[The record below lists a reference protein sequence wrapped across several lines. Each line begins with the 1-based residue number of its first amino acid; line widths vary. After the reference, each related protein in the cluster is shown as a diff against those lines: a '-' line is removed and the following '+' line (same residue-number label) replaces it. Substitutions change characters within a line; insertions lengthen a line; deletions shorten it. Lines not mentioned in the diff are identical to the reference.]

1 MAGVALAIGVVTAAV
16 AQSWPSQVVKIVI
29 PFPPGGGIDIL
40 VRGIASELST
50 KWKQPVI
57 IDNRA
62 GASTFIGAEIVA
74 RAEPDGYTLFATV
87 DPTFTSN
94 RFLFKSMPYD
104 PDKSF
109 APIMQLVR
117 GDNFVLANPSVP
129 AKDLKELIALAKKD
143 PKKFTFGSYGNGT
156 HPHLMYEYINK
167 KEGLSLLHVPY
178 KGIAPVMLAT
188 VANEVNLSTGSA
200 GVAGEMMRGG
210 KLKALAVAGKQR
222 APQFPN
228 VPTTAELG
236 YPWLQSFIW
245 YGLFAPAGTPPAII
259 DRINRD
265 VRAILANPEFAE
277 KQVNSKGLQVI
288 ASTPQQ
294 LSAAIR
300 EDSALI
306 GEMVRA
312 AGVQPE

>member
-1 MAGVALAIGVVTAAV
+1 MAGVALAFGLVFGAA
-16 AQSWPSQVVKIVI
+16 AQTWPSQAVKIVI

-40 VRGIASELST
+40 VRGIATQLSL

-62 GASTFIGAEIVA
+62 GANTFIGAEVVT

-109 APIMQLVR
+109 SPIMQMVR
-117 GDNFVLANPSVP
+117 GDNFLLANPSVP
-129 AKDLKELIALAKKD
+129 ANDLKEMIALAKKD
-143 PKKFTFGSYGNGT
+143 PKKYTFGSFGNGT
-156 HPHLMYEYINK
+156 AAHLMYEYINK

-178 KGIAPVMLAT
+178 KGIAAVMLAT
-188 VANEVNLSTGSA
+188 VANEVNLSIGSA
-200 GVAGEMMRGG
+200 GVAGEMMRAG
-210 KLKALAVAGKQR
+210 KLKALAVAGNQR

-259 DRINRD
+259 DRINQD
-265 VRAILANPEFAE
+265 VRAILVNPEFAE
-277 KQVNSKGLQVI
+277 KQVTSKGLQVI

-294 LSAAIR
+294 LSTAIR
-300 EDSALI
+300 EDSARI
-306 GEMVRA
+306 GEMIRA
-312 AGVQPE
+312 AGIQPE